1 MKTCTFYLSLCL
13 FLFGGMI
20 ENVYG
25 QFTFPGNGSGTEI
38 SPYEVSTIEQLSYLR
53 ESGNKDQ
60 YFKLVND
67 IDLSSVENWDPIGD
81 EAVNFEG
88 KFDGNG
94 FSIKNLTINRPDE
107 DFVGLF
113 GRTAGAVGATEL
125 KNVIIE
131 NATIAGDSLVGALLG
146 RASASINNCKAI
158 NINLTG
164 RVAVG
169 GLVGRVEAN
178 GLVTSSSTSGT
189 VTGTIKT
196 GGLIGESYSTQNYS
210 ISGCLSSST
219 IVGDS
224 IVGGIIGRLETK
236 TSNGYNIFNCA
247 SLGNV
252 SGRKDVGGI
261 VGYLYANHSSNNAY
275 IHNLYSSGNVTGTV
289 DEEKPSVAVGGI
301 CGRVNR
307 ASSSLIVIFEN
318 SFSKSEVAGRE
329 NVGGLV
335 GWHYQNMRNRKN
347 VLAANNV
354 SGQSA
359 CNSRLSGWI
368 SSQTNYYENDYV
380 LETLSW
386 TVAGVDGTPSSY
398 TNANGTDK
406 TLSELQTQSTFE
418 TDLGWD
424 FTNVWQ
430 MNIGAGKDNL
440 PILKIAYVAPDIS
453 TAINENVFSN
463 TRVWKSANRIF
474 VKTDS
479 KINAVEIYNLNGKML
494 SSKIVNNL
502 SEVEIPF
509 NQQNGLYIVKVISA
523 NKTEKFKIVSSN

>member
-107 DFVGLF
+107 DYVGLF

-131 NATIAGDSLVGALLG
+131 NATITGDSLVGALLG
-146 RASASINNCKAI
+146 RVSASINNCKATNI
-158 NINLTG
+158 NITG

-178 GLVTSSSTSGT
+178 GLVTYSSTSGS
-189 VTGTIKT
+189 VTGAIKT

-236 TSNGYNIFNCA
+236 ISNGYNIFNCA

-252 SGRKDVGGI
+252 SGRRDIGGVI
-261 VGYLYANHSSNNAY
+261 GYLYANQSSNNAY
-275 IHNLYSSGNVTGTV
+275 IHNLYSSGNVTGT
-289 DEEKPSVAVGGI
+289 EETSVAVGGI
-301 CGRVNR
+301 FGRVNR

-347 VLAANNV
+347 VLAAESV
-354 SGQSA
+354 SGQA
-359 CNSRLSGWI
+359 TCNSRLTGWI
-368 SSQTNYYENDYV
+368 NSQTNYYENDYV

-398 TNANGTDK
+398 ANANGTDK

-418 TDLGWD
+418 TDLDWD
-424 FTNVWQ
+424 FTNIWQ
-430 MNIGAGKDNL
+430 MNTGTGKDNL
-440 PILKIAYVAPDIS
+440 PILKIAYVAPDVS
-453 TAINENVFSN
+453 TSIDRNELGN
-463 TRVWKSANRIF
+463 TRVWKSANRIC
-474 VKTDS
+474 VKSNS

-494 SSKIVNNL
+494 SSKIVNAL
-502 SEVEIPF
+502 SEIEIPF
-509 NQQNGLYIVKVISA
+509 NQQSGLYIVKVTSA
-523 NKTEKFKIVSSN
+523 NKIEKFKIVSTN